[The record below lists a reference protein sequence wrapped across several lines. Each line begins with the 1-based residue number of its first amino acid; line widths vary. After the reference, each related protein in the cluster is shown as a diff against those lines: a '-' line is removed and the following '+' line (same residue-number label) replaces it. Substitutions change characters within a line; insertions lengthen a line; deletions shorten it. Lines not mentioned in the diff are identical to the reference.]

1 MTTQELYDYMK
12 SRYPGLNETS
22 FLVILNTVLRKISR
36 KTKLY
41 SYSATASTVVDQ
53 REYELPTGTIAIY
66 RVDYDGD
73 EIGSISEAQVLTTDA
88 T

>member
-12 SRYPGLNETS
+12 ARYPGLNETS

-36 KTKLY
+36 KAKIY
-41 SYSATASTVVDQ
+41 SYSTSTSTVVGQ
-53 REYELPTGTIAIY
+53 REYPLPTGTLSVY

-73 EIGSISEAQVLTTDA
+73 EIDEISEAQVKTTDVS
-88 T
+88 